1 MIFWIIAGAMTTL
14 AVAFLVRPLLNSAA
28 QPRSRSTYELAVY
41 RDQLA
46 EVDRDIK
53 RGVLTPEQA
62 DSLRTEVKRRM
73 LAAGEAT
80 GRDLPRPADTASG
93 SAPRAARLGLPIALA
108 VGIPAAALGLYTWIG
123 APGVPSLPFAERQ
136 LQDPAD
142 PKFAA
147 LVEQL
152 SQRLA
157 ENPEDSRG
165 WLLLARSYSRMGR
178 YAESAGAYRQAIARG
193 RNEAEVQA
201 SLGEV
206 LVAANSGL
214 VVPEAGRAFAAA
226 LEQDSGN
233 PRARYYAGVAL
244 AQRGRVREA
253 LEVWRALIDEA
264 PADAPWV
271 AFVEEQIRQA
281 AASPASPDTEDRPAA
296 PGPELSTEEIETAAR
311 MSPQERS
318 AFVQSMVERL
328 ASRLEKNPDDLD
340 GWHRLGRAYS
350 ALGETAKARA
360 ALERAAELASGLPPE
375 APQRRAVEAAL
386 AALPQRE

>member
-1 MIFWIIAGAMTTL
+1 
-14 AVAFLVRPLLNSAA
+14 
-28 QPRSRSTYELAVY
+28 
-41 RDQLA
+41 
-46 EVDRDIK
+46 
-53 RGVLTPEQA
+53 
-62 DSLRTEVKRRM
+62 
-73 LAAGEAT
+73 
-80 GRDLPRPADTASG
+80 
-93 SAPRAARLGLPIALA
+93 
-108 VGIPAAALGLYTWIG
+108 
-123 APGVPSLPFAERQ
+123 VPSVPFADRQ

-142 PKFAA
+142 REFAR

-152 SQRLA
+152 SERLA

-165 WLLLARSYSRMGR
+165 WLLLARSYSSLGR
-178 YAESAGAYRQAIARG
+178 YTESAGAYRQAIDRG

-206 LVAANSGL
+206 LVAANRGL

-226 LEQDSGN
+226 LEQDPGN

-271 AFVEEQIRQA
+271 PLVEEQIRQA
-281 AASPASPDTEDRPAA
+281 AESQVSADAEDGRAA
-296 PGPELSTEEIETAAR
+296 PGPELSAEEIETAAR
-311 MSPQERS
+311 MSPQERA
-318 AFVQSMVERL
+318 AFVRSMVERL
-328 ASRLEKNPDDLD
+328 ASRLEKNPNDLD

-386 AALPQRE
+386 AALPRPE